1 MRKAVA
7 PTALAIVV
15 MLAGCS
21 GDGGAQGDR
30 SPAAGGATPYIGG
43 LTAPDLATGNG
54 AVRGSTRAPVT
65 AGVRSDGRF
74 AQTRPIARPQTDGRR
89 PAASPSASASGKPGT
104 ARPARPTRPTAG
116 PTTGAATG
124 AATPDSEPPTTS
136 GAVTSGAAEQAETP
150 PGTAAAH
157 GMAEST
163 VRFQEIEDAY
173 ADATRP
179 LLQALA
185 REPLDM
191 AAVRQGVATAT
202 RGFATRTASL
212 RAWRWPDA
220 VQPRVDSY
228 VALAATVGMGMLRNA
243 AHSVR
248 LEDLAAAAEVSQLQR
263 LSDAEGKVR
272 SALGLPP
279 A

>member
-202 RGFATRTASL
+202 RLRDPHSEPAGLAVAGCRAASGRQL
-212 RAWRWPDA
+212 RGA
-220 VQPRVDSY
+220 
-228 VALAATVGMGMLRNA
+228 GRNGR
-243 AHSVR
+243 HGH
-248 LEDLAAAAEVSQLQR
+248 AAER
-263 LSDAEGKVR
+263 G
-272 SALGLPP
+272 ALGP
-279 A
+279 AGGPRGCR